1 MDNSKEEEKQVGNVE
16 EKNGLVL
23 LWTTT
28 KGPLLLRTPHPP
40 LPPLRYLLVV
50 GRCIATLFFRDDDH
64 PFSGKRTVVVSKA
77 LAIVWFFMSL
87 LFNDTRA

>member
-1 MDNSKEEEKQVGNVE
+1 VGHVE

-23 LWTTT
+23 LLTTT
-28 KGPLLLRTPHPP
+28 KGPLLLRTPHPS
-40 LPPLRYLLVV
+40 LSPLRYLLVV
-50 GRCIATLFFRDDDH
+50 GRCIVTILFHDDDD

-77 LAIVWFFMSL
+77 LAIVWFSMSQ